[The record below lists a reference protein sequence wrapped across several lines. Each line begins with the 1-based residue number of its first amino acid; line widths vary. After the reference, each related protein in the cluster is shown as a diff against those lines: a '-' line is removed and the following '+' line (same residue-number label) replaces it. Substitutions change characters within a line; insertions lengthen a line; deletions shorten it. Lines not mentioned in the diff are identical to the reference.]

1 MVKSPCVEICQL
13 DTGRG
18 VCIGC
23 GRTLDEIARW
33 SDMSDGEREAVL
45 AALPARRSASEES
58 APPLRP

>member
-23 GRTLDEIARW
+23 GRTLDEIAHW
-33 SDMSDGEREAVL
+33 AGMSDDEREAVL